1 MGVSYSCPNFDDLD
15 SRFEAVLVKSINYE
29 GGDGRNLSRSLSF
42 NGRDSNPTPT
52 LETYSSEKV
61 IFHGSLSFKGSMVSN
76 KTPGTGVKNDVSGKA
91 STPKVQDFG
100 DEMPRSE
107 DSSSDE
113 NIEPPLKEP
122 NHRYQAALR
131 LQKVYKSFRTRRQL
145 ADCAVLVEQRWYA
158 ITFLLCIHGDQKSR
172 GVFIDL
178 FIFLLQRKLNKIMF
192 CLVS

>member
-15 SRFEAVLVKSINYE
+15 SRFEAVLVRSIDYE
-29 GGDGRNLSRSLSF
+29 GGDGRNLLRSVSF
-42 NGRDSNPTPT
+42 NGRDSEPTPT

-76 KTPGTGVKNDVSGKA
+76 KTPGTGAIKDVPGRA
-91 STPKVQDFG
+91 STPKVEDFR
-100 DEMPRSE
+100 DEMPRS
-107 DSSSDE
+107 DSSSGE
-113 NIEPPLKEP
+113 NVDPLLKEP

-158 ITFLLCIHGDQKSR
+158 LHF
-172 GVFIDL
+172 
-178 FIFLLQRKLNKIMF
+178 F
-192 CLVS
+192 CAQFSNGKFG